1 MHLHLHA
8 HRYVFIC
15 CQEESSHRHVSSLS
29 HNAGLP
35 EWVLIMHSLCTSVI
49 GAILSVIT
57 ADTTA
62 NVTTAAATT
71 QRARATASASSTANS
86 SPAHSRPATA
96 TSRTSANN
104 NGHMHSSSMHTS
116 NSSSMHTSNSS
127 SSAVL
132 APNTTVTHSHSAHS
146 SSHSTGEQARL
157 ALFAAAN
164 AELAAAGTAASY
176 RDPQHRQ
183 RKIDLSTKPSAW
195 IQQQPLQQQQQLQ
208 QQQLGQ

>member
-104 NGHMHSSSMHTS
+104 NGNMHSSSMHTS
-116 NSSSMHTSNSS
+116 NSSN
-127 SSAVL
+127 SAVL

-183 RKIDLSTKPSAW
+183 RKIDLSTKPSGW
-195 IQQQPLQQQQQLQ
+195 IQQQPLQQQLSQ
-208 QQQLGQ
+208 QQQLG